1 MTGENTMKKMSMRSV
16 VAAVFLISL
25 GIIFGVV
32 LVSSFKGVDFSF
44 AGDDVKLGAKQAPV
58 KPNST
63 LQALNDAFHS
73 VGQTVTPSVVYVQVE
88 TSGGSESEEGGSD
101 DQSEFFH
108 KFFGPD
114 FRFEMPKQAPQV
126 GAGSGVIVT
135 DNGYILTNNH
145 VVANAKKNGIKVQL
159 SDTREFKAKL
169 IGTDKYTDLAVIK
182 IDADNLPAAALGNS
196 EEVQVGHIVFAI
208 GAPLG
213 LKSTMTQGIVSALG
227 RNIGINGD
235 QYAIENF
242 IQTDAAVN
250 PGNSGGPLVDISGQ
264 VIGINT
270 AIATTNARYQGYSFA
285 IPINLAKKVAT
296 DLIKYGKFRRGFL
309 GVSIQQVDAVTAK
322 AAGLDK
328 AKGVWIQSVTKDAA
342 GDKAGLQDGDIILT
356 VDGKETNSP
365 QTLQTTIA
373 SKYPGEVAVL
383 KVWRDKKEKE
393 VKVTLGSRDGDNET
407 IAESVKKDKDDS
419 DADVEQSK
427 PLSVKEL
434 GVTVSSL
441 DSKAKKKYDV
451 EKGILV
457 SDLEEFGIAGER
469 GLQKGDVI
477 VNAGGQAVTSPK
489 QFQKAVEKLAPGDA
503 IMLRVK
509 GQDKKTRFVAIEI
522 PK

>member
-1 MTGENTMKKMSMRSV
+1 
-16 VAAVFLISL
+16 
-25 GIIFGVV
+25 
-32 LVSSFKGVDFSF
+32 
-44 AGDDVKLGAKQAPV
+44 
-58 KPNST
+58 
-63 LQALNDAFHS
+63 
-73 VGQTVTPSVVYVQVE
+73 
-88 TSGGSESEEGGSD
+88 
-101 DQSEFFH
+101 
-108 KFFGPD
+108 
-114 FRFEMPKQAPQV
+114 
-126 GAGSGVIVT
+126 
-135 DNGYILTNNH
+135 
-145 VVANAKKNGIKVQL
+145 
-159 SDTREFKAKL
+159 
-169 IGTDKYTDLAVIK
+169 
-182 IDADNLPAAALGNS
+182 LGNS

-285 IPINLAKKVAT
+285 IPINLGKKVAT

-328 AKGVWIQSVTKDAA
+328 AKGVWIQSVSKDAA

-356 VDGKETNSP
+356 VDGKEVNSP

-393 VKVTLGSRDGDNET
+393 IKVTLGSRDGDKET
-407 IAESVKKDKDDS
+407 LAESSRSDKDES
-419 DADVEQSK
+419 NEDVEQSK
-427 PLSVKEL
+427 PISVKEL
-434 GVTVSSL
+434 GITVSSL
-441 DSKAKKKYDV
+441 DSKAKKKYEIENGVLV
-451 EKGILV
+451 E
-457 SDLEEFGIAGER
+457 DLEDFGIAQER

-477 VNAGGQAVTSPK
+477 INISGQAVTSPK
-489 QFQKAVEKLAPGDA
+489 QFQKVVEKLTTGDA